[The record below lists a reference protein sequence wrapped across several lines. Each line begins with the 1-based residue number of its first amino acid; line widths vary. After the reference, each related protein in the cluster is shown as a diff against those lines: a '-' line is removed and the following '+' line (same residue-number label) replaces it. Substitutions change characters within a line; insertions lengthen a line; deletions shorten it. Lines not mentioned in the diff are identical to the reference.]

1 MTGIASWGKIAPAKQ
16 CLLAI
21 SLNVRYTWRTIMAE
35 KQFIEMRGS
44 VEEALPGGQFRIKL
58 ENEQVIIGHLSGKLR
73 KFRIRIMPGD
83 DIKVEISPYDLTK
96 GRITYRF

>member
-1 MTGIASWGKIAPAKQ
+1 M
-16 CLLAI
+16 
-21 SLNVRYTWRTIMAE
+21 VE

-44 VEEALPGGQFRIKL
+44 VEEPLPGGKFRIKL
-58 ENEQVIIGHLSGKLR
+58 ENDQEIIGHLSGRLR

-83 DIKVEISPYDLTK
+83 DVKVEISPYDLTK